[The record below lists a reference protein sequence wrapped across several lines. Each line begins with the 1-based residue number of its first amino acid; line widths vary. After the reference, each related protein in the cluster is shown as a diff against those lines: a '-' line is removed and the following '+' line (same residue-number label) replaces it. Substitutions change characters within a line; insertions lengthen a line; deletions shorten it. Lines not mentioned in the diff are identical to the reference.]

1 MDDYENNPIQNH
13 DNFKDSIFQE
23 INKFC
28 NCYGACIWNLEFF
41 FSQVDL
47 KLTSLS
53 KMGTIIVFGTRRHEE
68 EACEGFALSL
78 FALVKVRLIFDWS
91 PSSPLNHNVP
101 LLLQKWDAIY

>member
-1 MDDYENNPIQNH
+1 MIILKIPFFKKLTNFIIVMELVYE
-13 DNFKDSIFQE
+13 
-23 INKFC
+23 
-28 NCYGACIWNLEFF
+28 IWNIF

-78 FALVKVRLIFDWS
+78 FALVKVHLIFD
-91 PSSPLNHNVP
+91 
-101 LLLQKWDAIY
+101 

>member
-1 MDDYENNPIQNH
+1 MELVYE
-13 DNFKDSIFQE
+13 
-23 INKFC
+23 
-28 NCYGACIWNLEFF
+28 IWNIF

-78 FALVKVRLIFDWS
+78 FALVKVHLIFD
-91 PSSPLNHNVP
+91 
-101 LLLQKWDAIY
+101 